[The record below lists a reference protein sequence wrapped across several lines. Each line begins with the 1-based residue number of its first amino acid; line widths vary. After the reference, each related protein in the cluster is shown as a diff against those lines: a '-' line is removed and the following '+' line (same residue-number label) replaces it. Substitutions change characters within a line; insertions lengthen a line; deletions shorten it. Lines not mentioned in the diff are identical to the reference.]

1 MGIKVVR
8 TSSEPLKK
16 LDKLKGVGKKK
27 VVVGIFDRKIA
38 QYAVYVE
45 YGWVQRTTAKQAT
58 FLNGVLGR
66 NFENGI
72 KPGIALVNPPRP
84 FLGGTFLAEHDNW
97 KKILQNA
104 LKRDWD
110 PEKAL
115 KLVGERAF
123 EDVRQTITK
132 GGTSDEDFPRRS
144 PLTMALLKA
153 QSTEHRVSTQSAT
166 ATDQPLQLSGD
177 LLNSITYKVV

>member
-1 MGIKVVR
+1 MGIKVVK
-8 TSSEPLKK
+8 TSSEQLKK
-16 LDKLKGVGKKK
+16 LDKLKGIGKKK
-27 VVVGIFDRKIA
+27 VVVGIFDREIA

-45 YGWVQRTTAKQAT
+45 YGWVQRTTVKQAA
-58 FLNGVLGR
+58 FLNWVLGGYAKA
-66 NFENGI
+66 GI

-115 KLVGERAF
+115 TLVGQKAA
-123 EDVRQTITK
+123 EDVRQTIIK
-132 GGTSDEDFPRRS
+132 GGTSDEEFPRRS
-144 PLTMALLKA
+144 PLTLALLQA
-153 QSTEHRVSTQSAT
+153 QSTSHKASTPSAT
-166 ATDQPLQLSGD
+166 ATDKPLQLSGA
-177 LLNSITYKVV
+177 LLNSITFEVV